1 MGKTRDTGFLNN
13 CVFTDSSNN
22 VGIGAAANASFKLQ
36 VTGATNLTGALSGTS
51 ATFSGDVSVRSAIT
65 TYGALNVLSKGT
77 NLYNGISVFSNN
89 GTESFIG
96 LGCDGTSA
104 GIDVT
109 YGASGAYLP
118 FIVKTGGTTRL
129 TIAST
134 GAATFSSNVN
144 IRTTASFTYGTLT
157 VVQDSVSAPSFVR
170 GIQIVHPNGTGAT
183 GGYISMSNLDSNLGG
198 IQVGTDTLV
207 GSLILNPA
215 GGNVGIGTSSP
226 SIYLTVNDSTGGR
239 TNSQDFIAQ
248 GNSIKGHIG
257 VFNNKL
263 YMSSNWYYDG
273 TQKADST
280 SYGQANIVF
289 DTQNVSTG
297 TNINFGTSEIGSTVP
312 IERMR
317 ITSGGYL
324 KASPNGIYFNS
335 TESFSEFCNNTTNA
349 PALYLS
355 QTSTSF
361 VDNALFVEGYTNT
374 TNNTWYL
381 ISGYNRTAGAYKFRV
396 ADSGNVTN
404 TNGSY
409 GTISSDRRLKEN
421 IVTATP
427 KLDDLLKLNVVNFNL
442 IGNEEKHIG
451 FIAQEMQDVFPSFVY
466 QTDTREYDENGN
478 VTKGLEDALGVKVGM
493 EFAILV
499 KAIQELTQKVNALEN
514 R

>member
-1 MGKTRDTGFLNN
+1 MGAIYKNYR
-13 CVFTDSSNN
+13 
-22 VGIGAAANASFKLQ
+22 IWKAKL
-36 VTGATNLTGALSGTS
+36 A
-51 ATFSGDVSVRSAIT
+51 
-65 TYGALNVLSKGT
+65 
-77 NLYNGISVFSNN
+77 
-89 GTESFIG
+89 
-96 LGCDGTSA
+96 
-104 GIDVT
+104 
-109 YGASGAYLP
+109 
-118 FIVKTGGTTRL
+118 
-129 TIAST
+129 
-134 GAATFSSNVN
+134 
-144 IRTTASFTYGTLT
+144 
-157 VVQDSVSAPSFVR
+157 
-170 GIQIVHPNGTGAT
+170 
-183 GGYISMSNLDSNLGG
+183 SNLIFEKNLKNM
-198 IQVGTDTLV
+198 Q
-207 GSLILNPA
+207 
-215 GGNVGIGTSSP
+215 
-226 SIYLTVNDSTGGR
+226 
-239 TNSQDFIAQ
+239 
-248 GNSIKGHIG
+248 
-257 VFNNKL
+257 
-263 YMSSNWYYDG
+263 
-273 TQKADST
+273 
-280 SYGQANIVF
+280 
-289 DTQNVSTG
+289 
-297 TNINFGTSEIGSTVP
+297 E
-312 IERMR
+312 
-317 ITSGGYL
+317 
-324 KASPNGIYFNS
+324 NGIYFNS